1 MHYRLYTPADF
12 PQLYA
17 IEEACFRQPDRFG
30 RGYMRSLIAH
40 PPSATWI
47 AEDAA
52 AMAGFAIVH
61 WSGDPPRRSAYI
73 QTIEVAGSS
82 RRQGI
87 ARKLLQFVE
96 QSALDAGASLIWLHV
111 DAANAPAIALYAAA
125 GYVQQGSAEDY
136 YGPGRPAGIYARP
149 LQPQQ
154 PESHAPQPGTC

>member
-1 MHYRLYTPADF
+1 MHYRLYTSGDF

-17 IEEACFRQPDRFG
+17 IEEASFPRPDRFG

-47 AEDAA
+47 AEDAD

-73 QTIEVAGSS
+73 QTIEVADAF

-87 ARKLLQFVE
+87 ARKLLQLVE

-111 DAANAPAIALYAAA
+111 DAANAPAISLYSAA

-149 LQPQQ
+149 LP
-154 PESHAPQPGTC
+154 PEQPGSHPPQSGAC

>member
-1 MHYRLYTPADF
+1 MHYRLYASADF

-17 IEEACFRQPDRFG
+17 IEEACFREPDRFG

-40 PPSATWI
+40 PASATWI
-47 AEDAA
+47 AEDAG

-73 QTIEVAGSS
+73 QTIEVADTF

-87 ARKLLQFVE
+87 ARRLLQLVE
-96 QSALDAGASLIWLHV
+96 QSARDAGASLIWLHV
-111 DAANAPAIALYAAA
+111 DAANAPAIALYSAA
-125 GYVQQGSAEDY
+125 GYLHHGSAENY

-149 LQPQQ
+149 LQPHQ
-154 PESHAPQPGTC
+154 PESHAPHSGA